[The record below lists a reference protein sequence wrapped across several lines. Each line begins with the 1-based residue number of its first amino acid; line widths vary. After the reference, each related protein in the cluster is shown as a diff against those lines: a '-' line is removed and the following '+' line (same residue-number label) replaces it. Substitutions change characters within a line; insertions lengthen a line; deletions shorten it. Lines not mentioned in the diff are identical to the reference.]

1 MAELSASRVPISPFR
16 RAGASALLLL
26 ALTSVHHAYGAYI
39 YETPWRL
46 HIVQLSVPAAIL
58 ITGALAVGWSKA
70 TTRLGRAASWLAA
83 IVILAF
89 PVAMIGVWEGGWNHV
104 LKNILYFGF
113 GEDTAR
119 ALFPAPIYRLPD
131 DLTFELTG
139 IAQLPLAVIAALNTI
154 PLLRGPVR

>member
-1 MAELSASRVPISPFR
+1 MAELSATRVPVSPFR

-46 HIVQLSVPAAIL
+46 HIVHISVPAAIL
-58 ITGALAVGWSKA
+58 IIGALTVGWAKA
-70 TTRLGRAASWLAA
+70 TTALGRAASWLAA

-89 PVAMIGVWEGGWNHV
+89 PVAMIGIWEGGWNHV
-104 LKNILYFGF
+104 LKNVLHIGF
-113 GEDTAR
+113 GEETAR
-119 ALFPAPIYRLPD
+119 LLFPAPVYRLAD

-139 IAQLPLAVIAALNTI
+139 IAQLPLAIIAALNTI
-154 PLLRGPVR
+154 SLMRRPVR